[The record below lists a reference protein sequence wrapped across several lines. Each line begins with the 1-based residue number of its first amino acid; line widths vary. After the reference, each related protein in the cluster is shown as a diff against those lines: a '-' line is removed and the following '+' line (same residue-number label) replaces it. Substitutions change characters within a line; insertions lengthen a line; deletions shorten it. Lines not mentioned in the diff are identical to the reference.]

1 MEAQVM
7 DFFDFLTLIGGLA
20 FFLYGMNV
28 LSEGLERI
36 AGGKLE
42 SILRSMT
49 SNTFKAML
57 LGTAVTALIQSSSAV
72 TVMLVGLVNSGIMS
86 VSQTVGVIMGSNIGT
101 TVTAWLLSM
110 VGIESE
116 NVFIQMLKPENFCL
130 GFAFIGIMMIML
142 SKSQKK
148 HDIGK
153 ILIGFAVLMYGMEF
167 MSAAVEELKGSE
179 SFISILTTFE
189 NPILGILVGTVFT
202 MIIQSS
208 SASVGILQ
216 AVAMTGSVSYGAAI
230 PLIMGMNIGT
240 CVTALISSIG
250 VSRNARKVP
259 VMHFTVKIIGTIVW
273 SVIFY
278 GVNVFMNWSFVH
290 EAISPVWVAIIHSIF
305 NIATTAMLL
314 PFSKQLVKFADKVV
328 KEKATEKIDTI
339 PFIDERLL
347 RGTPAVAVSE
357 CNNMSKMMAK
367 ISVETVDY
375 ALENLYNY
383 NQTIADMIKQGED
396 DVDIY
401 EDRLGTYLVQLSAQA
416 LSDNDSRIV
425 SKMLH
430 AIGDFERISDHAVSI
445 MKVSKELNDKG
456 LMFSQYAQKEVKV
469 LSGAIREIIKLT
481 DDAYENNDLEKAA
494 LVEPLEQ
501 VIDKLTAKIRNNHIE
516 RLRKGE
522 CTVELGFVLSD
533 FLNNCSRVSDHCS
546 NIAVAVIEVEH
557 NSMDAHQYL
566 SNIKYGDNKE
576 FNEVFNEY
584 AQKYTLGE

>member
-1 MEAQVM
+1 M
-7 DFFDFLTLIGGLA
+7 DLFDFLTLIGGLA

-28 LSEGLERI
+28 LSEGLERL

-42 SILRSMT
+42 NILRSMT
-49 SNTFKAML
+49 SNPFKALL
-57 LGTAVTALIQSSSAV
+57 LGTGVTALIQSSSAV

-110 VGIESE
+110 VGIESD
-116 NVFIQMLKPENFCL
+116 NVFVQLLKPENFCL
-130 GFAFIGIMMIML
+130 GFAFIGILMIML
-142 SKSQKK
+142 GKTQKK
-148 HDIGK
+148 KDIGK

-179 SFISILTTFE
+179 GFVSILTTFQ

-216 AVAMTGSVSYGAAI
+216 AIAMTGSVTYGAAI
-230 PLIMGMNIGT
+230 PIVMGMNIGT

-250 VSRNARKVP
+250 VSKNARKVP
-259 VMHFTVKIIGTIVW
+259 VIHFTVKTLGTVIW
-273 SVIFY
+273 CGIFY
-278 GVNVFMNWSFVH
+278 GVNAFVNFAFVD
-290 EAISPVWVAIIHSIF
+290 EAITPVFVAIIHTIF
-305 NIATTAMLL
+305 NIATTALL
-314 PFSKQLVKFADKVV
+314 MPFSKQLVKLADKLV
-328 KEKATEKIDTI
+328 KADAPDKIDTI
-339 PFIDERLL
+339 PFIDERLM
-347 RGTPAVAVSE
+347 RTPAVAISE

-375 ALENLYNY
+375 AVDNLYTY
-383 NQTIADMIKQGED
+383 TQPIADMIKQGED

-401 EDRLGTYLVQLSAQA
+401 EDRLGTYLVQLSSQA
-416 LSDNDSRIV
+416 LSAKDSQVV
-425 SKMLH
+425 SKVLH

-445 MKVSKELNDKG
+445 SKVAKEMHDKG
-456 LMFSQYAQKEVKV
+456 LMFSAYAQNEVKV
-469 LSGAIREIIKLT
+469 LSAAIKEIIKLT
-481 DDAYENNDLEKAA
+481 DEAYENNDIA
-494 LVEPLEQ
+494 LATQVEPLEQ

-533 FLNNCSRVSDHCS
+533 LLNNYSRISDHCS
-546 NIAVAVIEVEH
+546 NIAVAIIEVEH

-566 SNIKYGDNKE
+566 SNVKYGSNND
-576 FNEVFNEY
+576 FNEKFESY
-584 AQKYTLGE
+584 AMKYTLGE

>member
-1 MEAQVM
+1 M

-28 LSEGLERI
+28 LSEGLERL

-110 VGIESE
+110 VGIESD
-116 NVFIQMLKPENFCL
+116 NIFVQLLKPENFCL
-130 GFAFIGIMMIML
+130 AFAFIGIMMIML

-179 SFISILTTFE
+179 GFVSLLTTFE

-216 AVAMTGSVSYGAAI
+216 AIAMTGSVTFGAAI
-230 PLIMGMNIGT
+230 PIVMGMNIGT

-250 VSRNARKVP
+250 VSKNARKVP
-259 VMHFTVKIIGTIVW
+259 VIHFTVKVIGTIVW
-273 SVIFY
+273 CVIFY
-278 GVNVFMNWSFVH
+278 GVNAFMNWDFVG
-290 EAISPVWVAIIHSIF
+290 EAISPVMVAIVHTVF

-314 PFSKQLVKFADKVV
+314 PFSKQLVKFANMLV
-328 KEKATEKIDTI
+328 KERAVEKVDTI
-339 PFIDERLL
+339 PFIDERLM
-347 RGTPAVAVSE
+347 RTPAVAVSE
-357 CNNMSKMMAK
+357 CNNISKMMAK
-367 ISVETVDY
+367 ISIETVDY
-375 ALENLYNY
+375 AIENLYTY
-383 NQTIADMIKQGED
+383 SQPIWDMVKKGED

-416 LSDNDSRIV
+416 LSDKDSQVV

-430 AIGDFERISDHAVSI
+430 AIGDFERISDHAVNI
-445 MKVSKELNDKG
+445 LKVSKEMHDKG
-456 LMFSQYAQKEVKV
+456 LKFSVHAQNEVKV
-469 LSGAIREIIKLT
+469 LSAAIREIIKLT
-481 DDAYENNDLEKAA
+481 DEAYEENDLSKAA

-546 NIAVAVIEVEH
+546 NIAVAIIEVEH
-557 NSMDAHQYL
+557 NSMDTHQYL
-566 SNIKYGDNKE
+566 SNIKYGGSKE
-576 FNEVFNEY
+576 FTEVFEEY
-584 AQKYTLGE
+584 ASKYVLGE